1 MMPVFLLLIS
11 IHFVLFKVICAFGG
25 ASSKHTVGQLLQI
38 FASKGK
44 KPMSKSWRAEILHGI
59 GPVKTRVGLVNS
71 SALHATFL
79 SSLAQ

>member
-44 KPMSKSWRAEILHGI
+44 KTH
-59 GPVKTRVGLVNS
+59 VKIVES
-71 SALHATFL
+71 
-79 SSLAQ
+79 